1 MILSDFC
8 RPIPEIYFLSLVRD
22 EFAESFKT
30 YDWSSVTD
38 SALWLVDSAI
48 FPLHWSTAF
57 VSNLSRI
64 NTNRCNCWYSMTY
77 YLFQRG
83 IHMNQFT
90 QTYDFTQ
97 YFQCKNKQYQKLI
110 QMIAVIIQ
118 SNHSHYPYSH
128 TLILE
133 ILLLIVYCI

>member
-1 MILSDFC
+1 
-8 RPIPEIYFLSLVRD
+8 
-22 EFAESFKT
+22 
-30 YDWSSVTD
+30 
-38 SALWLVDSAI
+38 
-48 FPLHWSTAF
+48 
-57 VSNLSRI
+57 
-64 NTNRCNCWYSMTY
+64 MTY

-133 ILLLIVYCI
+133 ILLYLKSGIEDMITIVLIGYNF